1 MPAINLN
8 VCYRGKTRRQL
19 LGPSLSAFDPERKYG
34 DDVYVTLIAAKRWGR
49 SGAKRCDR
57 LRRHDRCKRQVQK
70 RVAKR
75 KQQTQQQRHIEAGL
89 WLRRLRQERGISQR
103 ELADKVGVEV
113 YTLISQFENGRGV
126 IPQDWQLLWADA
138 LKVEPR
144 EFVRRLASYYD
155 PRA

>member
-1 MPAINLN
+1 M
-8 VCYRGKTRRQL
+8 R
-19 LGPSLSAFDPERKYG
+19 D
-34 DDVYVTLIAAKRWGR
+34 
-49 SGAKRCDR
+49 
-57 LRRHDRCKRQVQK
+57 RQVQK